1 MIDPSLFVCWL
12 FLSFPTCTQKPGKWC
27 AAHVQ
32 TAWQIYY
39 HQQKVR
45 HHWASMRSDGAGNN
59 LGQINDL
66 KGTKSPVSWQM
77 FSIHEFIH
85 HESDYQSRRMVEFG
99 RQVPPVNHC
108 ASFVSTTSHRNLI
121 SRSHFII
128 KFKLVWNFWS
138 CFGLKILSQRRGSS
152 QTFPCVTLSLSWPS
166 RVVSSTTV
174 VWYTKTVDWGQ
185 HCCHLNLVSLFNL
198 IFLFRF
204 SQVQAELHK
213 DPHVKPDQV
222 PISRSGTC
230 LSLHSRPSN
239 HEAPPYHVHG
249 PGAVSPV
256 ATPAIPAGMYYLIL
270 SSPLLF
276 SFHWI

>member
-1 MIDPSLFVCWL
+1 
-12 FLSFPTCTQKPGKWC
+12 
-27 AAHVQ
+27 
-32 TAWQIYY
+32 
-39 HQQKVR
+39 
-45 HHWASMRSDGAGNN
+45 MRSDGAGNN

-66 KGTKSPVSWQM
+66 KGTKSPSVLTNVLHPWIYTSRIRLPIEANGWIWATSPSSKPLREFCFHNKSPQFD
-77 FSIHEFIH
+77 FSF
-85 HESDYQSRRMVEFG
+85 SFYYQI
-99 RQVPPVNHC
+99 Q
-108 ASFVSTTSHRNLI
+108 TSL
-121 SRSHFII
+121 
-128 KFKLVWNFWS
+128 KFLELFWA
-138 CFGLKILSQRRGSS
+138 L
-152 QTFPCVTLSLSWPS
+152 PCVTLSLSWPS

-174 VWYTKTVDWGQ
+174 VWYMKTVDWGQ

-256 ATPAIPAGMYYLIL
+256 ATPAIPAGMYYLLL